1 MSDKTTHFGRAG
13 EYFVMSELLL
23 RGWNVAV
30 PVVDVGDD
38 VFIIDDRD
46 KAIRRVQVKSSTT
59 TRDED
64 GSHQAQFNLS
74 RAQLRG
80 VQPVELYYVL
90 LARLDER
97 WRFLVIPRADLM
109 AIRDTPPATNR
120 PGRRAKA
127 DADAKGDQLSLT
139 VTFAGDTVTG
149 WGAPLGAWLDRWPED
164 IWIVQGGPGSV
175 EARRTTAPSVE
186 SATPAEA
193 PAPSPRPETE
203 HRRRR

>member
-80 VQPVELYYVL
+80 VQPVEPYDVL

-97 WRFLVIPRADLM
+97 WRFLVIPRARRHLD
-109 AIRDTPPATNR
+109 R
-120 PGRRAKA
+120 PGRSGQRRGEAHHGPIGRIGYA
-127 DADAKGDQLSLT
+127 RGSSRS
-139 VTFAGDTVTG
+139 VTAS
-149 WGAPLGAWLDRWPED
+149 RN
-164 IWIVQGGPGSV
+164 
-175 EARRTTAPSVE
+175 
-186 SATPAEA
+186 
-193 PAPSPRPETE
+193 
-203 HRRRR
+203 